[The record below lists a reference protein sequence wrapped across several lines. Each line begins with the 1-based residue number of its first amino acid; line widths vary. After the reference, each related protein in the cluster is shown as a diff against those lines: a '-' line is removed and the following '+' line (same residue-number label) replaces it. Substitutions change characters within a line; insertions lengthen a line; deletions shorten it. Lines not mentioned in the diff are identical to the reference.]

1 MTVNAAYR
9 CTHGTVRTL
18 VTMGI
23 LGTVGILGILG
34 ILGKMSARRIKLSIN
49 NGICSYSYL

>member
-23 LGTVGILGILG
+23 LGTVGILG
-34 ILGKMSARRIKLSIN
+34 KMSARRIKLSIN

>member
-9 CTHGTVRTL
+9 CTHGTVCSL
-18 VTMGI
+18 VIMGI

-34 ILGKMSARRIKLSIN
+34 KMSAQRIKLSIN

>member
-18 VTMGI
+18 VDYEPSTLPFSI
-23 LGTVGILGILG
+23 ETFTVII
-34 ILGKMSARRIKLSIN
+34 IE
-49 NGICSYSYL
+49 C